1 MMTNPTHYL
10 FRCASC
16 RTRNR
21 IPADHAGRPGKC
33 GNIFKAKDRRQEH
46 YMIKN
51 RFYIWMLFAVFLGI
65 PSLSYGEKLQVVAS
79 IFPVADMARQVGG
92 NDIEITTVVPAGASP
107 HTFEMKPSLVKAFAS
122 AKVFLMIGA
131 GLEFWADQLVQSS
144 GRKLKPVVLS
154 DGMTLIRSAD
164 PHHDESVKETPHASN
179 KSAHTGHAHSHDSG
193 NPHIWLDPHLA
204 ITMVTRILEAFS
216 IADPVHASD
225 YENRTKTYLDQLDAL
240 DRDIAVAVNQFKI
253 RQVISFHPS
262 WDYFAARYG
271 LTLAGLI
278 EKTPGRNPT
287 PREIADIVSGIKA
300 YQIRAV
306 FAEPQFSPRV
316 ADVIAREAGVKVLI
330 LDPLGGETLPG
341 RNTYIGLMTYNLQ
354 IMKEAM
360 Q

>member
-1 MMTNPTHYL
+1 MKH
-10 FRCASC
+10 
-16 RTRNR
+16 
-21 IPADHAGRPGKC
+21 H
-33 GNIFKAKDRRQEH
+33 
-46 YMIKN
+46 
-51 RFYIWMLFAVFLGI
+51 RFFVWVLLGVFLSI
-65 PSLSYGEKLQVVAS
+65 PSLSYGEKLPVIAS
-79 IFPVADMARQVGG
+79 IFPIADMARQVGG
-92 NDIEITTVVPAGASP
+92 GDVEVTTVVPAGASP
-107 HTFEMKPSLVKAFAS
+107 HTFEMKPSLVKTFAS

-164 PHHDESVKETPHASN
+164 PHHPESVKEAPASN
-179 KSAHTGHAHSHDSG
+179 TPAHAEHAGSHDFHTG
-193 NPHIWLDPHLA
+193 NPHIWLDPHLVK
-204 ITMVTRILEAFS
+204 IMVTRIQKALS

-225 YENRTKTYLDQLDAL
+225 YANRAEAYLDRLDAL
-240 DRDIAVAVNQFKI
+240 DRDIADTVNRFKVKE
-253 RQVISFHPS
+253 VISFHAS

-271 LTLAGLI
+271 LTLSGVI

-287 PREIADIVSGIKA
+287 PREIAGIVSSIKA
-300 YQIRAV
+300 SHIRAV
-306 FAEPQFSPRV
+306 FAEPQFSPKV

-330 LDPLGGETLPG
+330 LDPLGGETLAG